1 MSHHNHHS
9 HHHHEH
15 PSFENP
21 GISKGMFFQENEFYL
36 EGSEYS
42 LIEIRISHQI
52 HILIT
57 LSLTIQ
63 SETSLNL

>member
-21 GISKGMFFQENEFYL
+21 GISKGKEFRVVTL
-36 EGSEYS
+36 PQKIHETIKFRRNSKNREDK
-42 LIEIRISHQI
+42 LII
-52 HILIT
+52 
-57 LSLTIQ
+57 
-63 SETSLNL
+63 

>member
-15 PSFENP
+15 PSFEKP
-21 GISKGMFFQENEFYL
+21 GISKGMFFQENEFDL

-42 LIEIRISHQI
+42 LIH
-52 HILIT
+52 LK
-57 LSLTIQ
+57 
-63 SETSLNL
+63 